1 MCVSL
6 WILALSSLPLMVC
19 LMEPS
24 PPEVGLYAFSVEN
37 KARSLCIFA
46 NIFLIPRWRIWRNLD
61 DYTPKHGTRG
71 PQQAGLDDDD
81 ANDGSDSGSAPP
93 SSDNCIQ
100 LENMNETET
109 SGLVEHSFWNAHVP
123 RRKRSV
129 LEQYVLSP
137 VGWLHRQLYDTLQ
150 ELEFSN
156 QTLEQEDVLIFQKS
170 QTSSAEIGLGCLLL
184 KPTASSREESKES
197 HS

>member
-1 MCVSL
+1 MSL
-6 WILALSSLPLMVC
+6 WCVNNVIFMSVHEYICWSIVVHFTVSGNLTCIKFVYQLLPNFARTKSSNAVSKNTVVC
-19 LMEPS
+19 LNVPAATIRYS
-24 PPEVGLYAFSVEN
+24 W
-37 KARSLCIFA
+37 FA
-46 NIFLIPRWRIWRNLD
+46 
-61 DYTPKHGTRG
+61 
-71 PQQAGLDDDD
+71 
-81 ANDGSDSGSAPP
+81 
-93 SSDNCIQ
+93 
-100 LENMNETET
+100 
-109 SGLVEHSFWNAHVP
+109 GLVEHSFWNAHVP